1 MRFLLLSFFATLVL
15 YSTISRTGGFVHA
28 QSASTN
34 PTANSPLVDSP
45 VAEALVARELT
56 PLEKEM
62 LEETDKLVTAFNKGD
77 IKGIVNTFLSDGELI
92 DERGVVHSGQEQIS
106 SLMVSFFENY
116 PNVSTEAELESVR
129 QVAGIVFADGRR
141 SIATADGT
149 SVTLLRFNSVWQ
161 KTDAGYKLASF
172 RDYSEPSS
180 LTPNEALQELQWLIG
195 DWVNEGDDATVRL
208 SFKWSADT
216 NFILGDYSLKTVD
229 GDLSTSTQRIGWD
242 ALQGAFRSWTFD
254 VDGGFGEGT
263 WTRTVNGWRVRSSAV
278 TPEGT
283 TASAILLL
291 TPVSEDRFSINGSNR
306 IANEESLPDYEI
318 FVVKRPPPA
327 LKK

>member
-1 MRFLLLSFFATLVL
+1 MRFLLLSFIATLATS
-15 YSTISRTGGFVHA
+15 YAISRTGGFAHA
-28 QSASTN
+28 QSDPTNPTN
-34 PTANSPLVDSP
+34 PTADSS
-45 VAEALVARELT
+45 VADASVERELT

-62 LEETDKLVTAFNKGD
+62 LQKTDKLVTAFNNGD
-77 IKGIVNTFLSDGELI
+77 IKAIVDTFLPEGELI
-92 DERGVVHSGQEQIS
+92 DEQGVVHSGQEQIS
-106 SLMVSFFENY
+106 ALMNSFFEKY

-149 SVTLLRFNSVWQ
+149 NVTLLRFNSVWQ
-161 KTDAGYKLASF
+161 KTDAGFKLASF
-172 RDYSEPSS
+172 RDYSEPSG
-180 LTPNEALQELQWLIG
+180 LTPSEALQELQWLIG

-208 SFKWSADT
+208 SFKWSADA

-229 GDLSTSTQRIGWD
+229 GELSTSIQRIGWD
-242 ALQGAFRSWTFD
+242 ASQGAFRSWTFD

-263 WTRTVNGWRVRSSAV
+263 WTRIENGWRVRSSAV

-327 LKK
+327 MKK